1 MFFWNPLAFSM
12 VEWMLTIC
20 SLVPLPFLYTAC
32 VFQSSVNVLL
42 KPAGS
47 LVTKSCL
54 TLAIPWTVA
63 SQAALSMGFSRKGCW
78 NGLPFPSSTSL
89 EDFEHVL
96 GSM

>member
-12 VEWMLTIC
+12 VQWMLTIC
-20 SLVPLPFLYTAC
+20 SLVPLPFLYTAR

-42 KPAGS
+42 KPAGG
-47 LVTKSCL
+47 LVTKLCL

-63 SQAALSMGFSRKGCW
+63 SQAALSMGFSRKECW